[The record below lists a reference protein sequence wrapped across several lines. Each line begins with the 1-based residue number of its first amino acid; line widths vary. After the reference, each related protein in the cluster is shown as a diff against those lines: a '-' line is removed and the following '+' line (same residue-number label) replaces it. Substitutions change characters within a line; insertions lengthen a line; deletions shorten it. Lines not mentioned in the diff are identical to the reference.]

1 MWPISRSS
9 HVRSQVVQVAEQ
21 GKALPV
27 LPNPYPQPEQV
38 LHPELHHQPLV
49 LHQLHP
55 QPLERHPQP
64 LLELHQALAVEAGHN
79 RNLVRSS
86 ADTHEMVAEKSL
98 G

>member
-1 MWPISRSS
+1 
-9 HVRSQVVQVAEQ
+9 VAEQ
-21 GKALPV
+21 RKALPV

-38 LHPELHHQPLV
+38 LHPELHHQLHHQPLV
-49 LHQLHP
+49 LHQLR
-55 QPLERHPQP
+55 QLRHQQ
-64 LLELHQALAVEAGHN
+64 LELHQALAVEAGHN